1 MTFWLIVTSPA
12 NFKRDR
18 EFLGFRIQGL
28 PFRYRRSVQK
38 MQLGDKVVY
47 YIMSLQKFG
56 ATASITGEY
65 FEEHKKLWTDD
76 DEVWPARRASESE
89 IILRDDEL
97 KIHAKKLVPNLS
109 RIQKKEVWGVY
120 LQGSIREIPEEDF
133 RLIESEMKKVVAERK
148 QTIEP
153 SKQPT
158 QAKRKTEKQ
167 YETLIQELPLETST
181 LYDRLGRNA

>member
-28 PFRYRRSVQK
+28 PFDRRSVQK

-97 KIHAKKLVPNLS
+97 IDAKKLVPNLS
-109 RIQKKEVWGVY
+109 FIEKKEVWGVY

-133 RLIESEMKKVVAERK
+133 RLIESEMKKVVAERNK
-148 QTIEP
+148 KIEP

-158 QAKRKTEKQ
+158 QAKRKTKKQ
-167 YETLIQELPLETST
+167 YKPSYRNST
-181 LYDRLGRNA
+181 GDKDTT